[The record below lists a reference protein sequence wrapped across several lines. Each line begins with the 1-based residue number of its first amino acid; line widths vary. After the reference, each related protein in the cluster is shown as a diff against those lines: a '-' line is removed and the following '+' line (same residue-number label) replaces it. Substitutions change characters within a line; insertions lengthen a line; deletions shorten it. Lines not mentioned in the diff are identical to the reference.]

1 MRPFPVQ
8 AGGTT
13 GTVRRL
19 EQAGLVRRSPSVSG
33 ERVTIVGPAAARL
46 ALRHEAVSIIFEI
59 LDTNVMG
66 S

>member
-1 MRPFPVQ
+1 M
-8 AGGTT
+8 
-13 GTVRRL
+13 